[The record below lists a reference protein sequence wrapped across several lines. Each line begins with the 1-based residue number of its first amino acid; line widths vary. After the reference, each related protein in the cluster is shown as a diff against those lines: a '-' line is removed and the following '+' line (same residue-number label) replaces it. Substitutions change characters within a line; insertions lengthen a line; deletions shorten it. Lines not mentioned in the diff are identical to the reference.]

1 MKPVDNHLDL
11 TLDHLLH
18 DHYQFR
24 EATGLNSQTKGLED
38 ALSKRVRLT
47 AELGVYAYHKGDG
60 LLSAAILYRDDGTAF
75 PFKFLEVVRPEHQEI
90 WDNSLSRLVALYAM
104 KGHGIAYALSPEMW
118 AEPFYLVVDEVSNLL
133 AEFNAHQIELYPHLA
148 EF

>member
-24 EATGLNSQTKGLED
+24 EAMSLDSETEGVRD
-38 ALSKRVRLT
+38 ALRKRVLVA

-90 WDNSLSRLVALYAM
+90 WDNSLSRLVALSALE
-104 KGHGIAYALSPEMW
+104 GFGIAYALSPEMW